1 MKRGGEK
8 GYFEFGGSTI
18 VLLLQ
23 QDRVSIREDLIEET
37 ENQREI
43 KILQGEMLGR
53 AVLAES

>member
-1 MKRGGEK
+1 M
-8 GYFEFGGSTI
+8 
-18 VLLLQ
+18 LLQ